1 MKGEGNDYE
10 EAKAFCESNNA
21 SLPKKKLEFQNTKT
35 GDYWI
40 DIEEKYAVEDPEL
53 LKTLNDVRKKATSL
67 FYKLS
72 MKSYLPRRTLQSR

>member
-40 DIEEKYAVEDPEL
+40 DIEEASAVEDPEL
-53 LKTLNDVRKKATSL
+53 LKTLNDVRKKATFL
-67 FYKLS
+67 FYNL
-72 MKSYLPRRTLQSR
+72 

>member
-1 MKGEGNDYE
+1 VRALKGEGYDIE

-40 DIEEKYAVEDPEL
+40 DIEEASAVEDPEL
-53 LKTLNDVRKKATSL
+53 LKTLNDVRKKATYL
-67 FYKLS
+67 FYNL
-72 MKSYLPRRTLQSR
+72 

>member
-53 LKTLNDVRKKATSL
+53 LKTLNDVRKKQ
-67 FYKLS
+67 
-72 MKSYLPRRTLQSR
+72 LPYFIN